1 MRELEESRKIKLIE
15 AEPSSLT
22 EFKSALQDSFRV
34 TAEADFGHPLEE
46 PIPSDDDIE
55 KSFNTTG
62 AITYWIMADEQRVGG
77 AVVVIDQMSGLNS
90 LSFFFIATNHQ
101 SQGLGLKA
109 WKAIE
114 REFPF
119 TKVWETVTPYFE
131 KRNIHFYVNRCGF
144 KIVEFYNKYH
154 PDPHQDSHRIH
165 DDGDDDEMFR
175 FEKVMKN
182 AGARKRE
189 AQPGGRPRSLR
200 SLDAAR

>member
-1 MRELEESRKIKLIE
+1 MRELEENGNIKLLE
-15 AEPSSLT
+15 AKPSNLT

-34 TAEADFGHPLEE
+34 AAEADFGHPLEE
-46 PIPSDDDIE
+46 PIPSDEDIE
-55 KSFNTTG
+55 QSFNTTG
-62 AITYWIMADEQRVGG
+62 AVIYWIMADEQRVGG
-77 AVVVIDQMSGLNS
+77 AVVVIDQMSGRNS
-90 LSFFFIATNHQ
+90 LSFFFIATSQQ
-101 SQGLGLKA
+101 SRGLGLKA

-114 REFPF
+114 KEFPL

-144 KIVEFYNKYH
+144 KIIDFYNKYH
-154 PDPHQDSHRIH
+154 PDPHQDSRRIH
-165 DDGDDDEMFR
+165 DEGDDDEMFR
-175 FEKVMKN
+175 FEKIMEN